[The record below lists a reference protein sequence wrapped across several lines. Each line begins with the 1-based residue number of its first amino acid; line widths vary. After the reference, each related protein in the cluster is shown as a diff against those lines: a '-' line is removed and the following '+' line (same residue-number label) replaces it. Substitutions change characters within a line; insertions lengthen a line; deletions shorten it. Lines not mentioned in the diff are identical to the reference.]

1 MRKKSLQDVSALK
14 TRREFLSDVTVST
27 SLGILGV
34 CGVGC
39 KTTWSN
45 HGFVVELVSR
55 DYALEVDLEQ
65 YPDLKKPGGYLPIAD
80 LAFGL
85 RVLVVHALSGGYL
98 AFNMSCTHKGAD
110 VELNEHKTGLVCPLH
125 KSHFS
130 LEGDRVSGPAR
141 RDLETFELALNG
153 SVLRINL
160 ESKAT

>member
-45 HGFVVELVSR
+45 HEVVVELVSR
-55 DYALEVDLEQ
+55 DQELEVDLNQ
-65 YPDLKKPGGYLPIAD
+65 YSDLKKPGGYLPIAD
-80 LAFGL
+80 LSYGL
-85 RVLVVHALSGGYL
+85 RVLVVHSLSGGYL

-110 VELNEHKTGLVCPLH
+110 VELDKHKTGLVCPLH

-130 LEGDRVSGPAR
+130 LEGERVSGPAR
-141 RDLETFELALNG
+141 RDLETFEAIQDG

-160 ESKAT
+160 KSKAT